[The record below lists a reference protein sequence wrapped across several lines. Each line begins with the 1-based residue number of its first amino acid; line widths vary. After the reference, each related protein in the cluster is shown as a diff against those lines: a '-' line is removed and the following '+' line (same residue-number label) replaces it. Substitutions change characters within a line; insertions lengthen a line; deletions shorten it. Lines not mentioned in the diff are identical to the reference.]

1 MSGRSTCVTGSSQ
14 PLVDRSAAPPTTG
27 STLGRITTEDPYAPG
42 GRPGH
47 AGPGVEPLSPMR
59 RALASTWLRVL
70 LSAAMLGLL
79 LWQLPDVSLNDLV
92 PTWTAATPAWIA
104 LALGLQGAALSI
116 QAVRWQR
123 VLALF
128 DQRLP
133 MRHLLSMTWAGQFV
147 SNVLPTAFGGDVVRI
162 ARSAP
167 ELDSVGTAFAS
178 ITLERLTGWVVLPVI
193 SLVALAV
200 HPSLL
205 SAGTPTA
212 LALAIDVGTLIALAS
227 LLIAAGH
234 SSVGRVATAR
244 VVADENPS
252 GWRGLLFGVY
262 RGVRAARTYPSR
274 AATVIAA
281 GAAFQLVLCAAVWAE
296 GQIVGIE
303 GLTLLAV
310 LALFPPVAIAQN
322 LPIGLGGLGV
332 REGALVILLGALGT
346 PDAQAIALGLV
357 HYLATVAVSAL
368 GAPAFAAGY
377 RPTKPGRADP
387 ETPLP
392 E

>member
-1 MSGRSTCVTGSSQ
+1 
-14 PLVDRSAAPPTTG
+14 
-27 STLGRITTEDPYAPG
+27 
-42 GRPGH
+42 
-47 AGPGVEPLSPMR
+47 MR

-70 LSAAMLGLL
+70 LSTLMLGLL
-79 LWQLPDVSLNDLV
+79 IRQLPDVALRDLI

-104 LALGLQGAALSI
+104 LALALQGGALSL

-128 DQRLP
+128 DQKLA

-193 SLVALAV
+193 SLVALVV
-200 HPSLL
+200 HPELL

-212 LALAIDVGTLIALAS
+212 LALAIDIGTLIALVS

-244 VVADENPS
+244 VVANENPS
-252 GWRGLLFGVY
+252 GWRGLLFGVH
-262 RGVRAARTYPSR
+262 RGVLAARAYPAR
-274 AATVIAA
+274 AATVLAA
-281 GAAFQLVLCAAVWAE
+281 GAAFQLMLCAAVWAE
-296 GQIVGIE
+296 GHIIGIE
-303 GLTLLAV
+303 GLTPLVV

-332 REGALVILLGALGT
+332 REGAFVILLGAIGT
-346 PDAQAIALGLV
+346 PDGQAIALGLV

-377 RPTKPGRADP
+377 RPTKPRPADP
-387 ETPLP
+387 AAPLP